1 MIAWRE
7 PVDACRASGRLL
19 AGRPAPLLDQRLDV
33 GDREHHAPAE
43 VQPGVEAPAR
53 EFGPMTRQMFVR
65 YAGAS
70 GDLNPMHYDD
80 ELARSAGYPS
90 VFGQGML
97 TASLL
102 ATFATDWLGADT
114 IRRFA
119 VRFREQVWPDDVL
132 TCSGTVSS
140 IVPDGEGDRVT
151 VDLAATRQTGGIA
164 VTGSADF
171 LIPRNAAAC
180 GAGRPNR
187 Q

>member
-1 MIAWRE
+1 MSPGE
-7 PVDACRASGRLL
+7 
-19 AGRPAPLLDQRLDV
+19 
-33 GDREHHAPAE
+33 EHGTQTAPAE
-43 VQPGVEAPAR
+43 VQLGVQPPPR
-53 EFGPMTRQMFVR
+53 EFGPLTRQMFVR

-119 VRFREQVWPDDVL
+119 VRFREQVWPNDVL
-132 TCSGTVSS
+132 TCSGTVAA
-140 IVPDGEGDRVT
+140 IVADGDADRVT
-151 VDLAATRQTGGIA
+151 VDLAATRQTDGVA

-171 LIPRNAAAC
+171 VIPRNAAAY
-180 GAGRPNR
+180 GAGRASRP
-187 Q
+187 